1 MKLVSNNTNQ
11 THLDE
16 LKCLCLLRPKTIV
29 FVSPFLA
36 SEMTSLLGE
45 FDFTYIEEFVLI
57 TTFKTN
63 DKEQLTKPFQL
74 RDLYTFFD
82 ERYPSIKVMVHV
94 NNSLHGKL
102 YFFDFM
108 PEEKLLLSSANF
120 TRNGLE
126 NNSEWGLLVSDK
138 ETIQQAKEEVFAD
151 LDQEQ
156 LTKLQVSKA
165 CEHAKWYIENNPQW
179 VKEEEPVEL
188 NILKYVTASEDSTN
202 TDPKYYLKPL
212 GHTDERIWKDDQR
225 DFSDKYQ
232 KQHFSSARQ
241 PIRVRKGDYLITTA
255 IGAGSLLSYFRVTGT
270 PEWVTDEE
278 LAKSPRLER
287 WRWYLE
293 SENMSRDFGA
303 KWWEFD
309 LLRNELSD
317 EFNDLYPDV
326 CVTKAGGFNLKSINY
341 GSDKLELTPEFG
353 KFLIEKIEETN
364 Q

>member
-1 MKLVSNNTNQ
+1 MKLISNNTDK
-11 THLDE
+11 THLNQLKE
-16 LKCLCLLRPKTIV
+16 LLDLKPKAAI

-36 SEMTSLLGE
+36 NKIFSLLRE
-45 FDFTYIEEFVLI
+45 FDFTGVEKFILI

-82 ERYPSIKVMVHV
+82 ENHPNIKVLIHV

-102 YFFDFM
+102 YFFNFQV
-108 PEEKLLLSSANF
+108 EQQLLVSSANF

-126 NNSEWGLLVSDK
+126 NNSEWGLLVSDE
-138 ETIQQAKEEVFAD
+138 ETIHQAKEEVFAD

-156 LTKLQVSKA
+156 LTKLQVTKA
-165 CEHAKWYIENNPQW
+165 CDQAKWYIEKNPQW
-179 VKEEEPVEL
+179 VKKEEPVEL

-212 GHTDERIWKDDQR
+212 GHTEDRIWKDDQR

-232 KQHFSSARQ
+232 KQHFSSSRQ
-241 PIRVRKGDYLITTA
+241 PIRVRKGDYLITSA

-270 PEWVTDEE
+270 PEWVTDAE
-278 LAKSPRLER
+278 LAKRPRLER

-317 EFNDLYPDV
+317 EFNNLYPDV

-353 KFLIEKIEETN
+353 KFLIDKIKKTKM
-364 Q
+364 